1 MTKTTI
7 LIAGGTG
14 FIGAHLIKKLKKKK
28 WNIIC
33 ISLKNK
39 IKNKNSRITALNFN
53 IKNKDII
60 FKKLNKYKI
69 DFIVNLAGHI
79 NHYEKKK
86 TYESHYIGCK
96 NLVDLAIK
104 KKIKKFIQIGS
115 SVEYGF
121 SKSPI
126 SENKKIKIK
135 ELRSIYAKSKLKSSK
150 YLLKISKEKN
160 LKYII
165 LRPFLIYGPGQSNNR
180 LIPNTIINCLK
191 NKNFSCSNG
200 NQARDFLYIDDF
212 INLVIKSI
220 ENENVNNK
228 IFNAATG
235 KPLIVKQII
244 NKIKKIIK
252 KGKPIFGK
260 IPLRKDEPLK
270 LYADIKNA
278 YKYLNWKPKK
288 TLSSGLRQTIKYYKN
303 TKINNNLK
311 NK

>member
-33 ISLKNK
+33 ISLKKK
-39 IKNKNSRITALNFN
+39 IKNKGNRITALNFN
-53 IKNKDII
+53 IKNKNII
-60 FKKLNKYKI
+60 FKKLSKYKI

-79 NHYEKKK
+79 NHHEKKK
-86 TYESHYIGCK
+86 TYESHFIGCK

-135 ELRSIYAKSKLKSSK
+135 ELRSIYGKSKLKSSE

-165 LRPFLIYGPGQSNNR
+165 LRPFLIYGPGQTSNR

-191 NKNFSCSNG
+191 NKNFSCSSG
-200 NQARDFLYIDDF
+200 NQTRDFLYIDDF

-220 ENENVNNK
+220 ENKKVNNK
-228 IFNAATG
+228 IFNAASG
-235 KPLIVKQII
+235 KPLGVKQII
-244 NKIKKIIK
+244 NKINKIIK

-303 TKINNNLK
+303 YK